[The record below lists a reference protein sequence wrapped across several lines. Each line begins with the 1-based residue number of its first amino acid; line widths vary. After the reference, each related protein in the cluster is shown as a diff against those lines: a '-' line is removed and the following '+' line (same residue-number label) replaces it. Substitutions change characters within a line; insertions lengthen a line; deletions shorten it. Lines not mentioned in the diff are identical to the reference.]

1 MKSSSKPVYCTFQHI
16 PRAHSLIPELSV
28 DYLPEHVHM
37 PRRHAFRYIKMQI
50 ISTSKRYRVK
60 FNNLSV
66 NAVTSAPWDDP
77 PALSFTKSGTGL
89 AEAEKKK
96 LRKIDEVALRTL
108 RNCMQTVYEDGPR
121 RDMRLW

>member
-1 MKSSSKPVYCTFQHI
+1 
-16 PRAHSLIPELSV
+16 
-28 DYLPEHVHM
+28 M
-37 PRRHAFRYIKMQI
+37 PRRHAFRYIKIQI

-89 AEAEKKK
+89 AEAEKKE

>member
-1 MKSSSKPVYCTFQHI
+1 
-16 PRAHSLIPELSV
+16 
-28 DYLPEHVHM
+28 M
-37 PRRHAFRYIKMQI
+37 PRRHAFRYIKIQI

-60 FNNLSV
+60 FSNLSV
-66 NAVTSAPWDDP
+66 NAVTSAPWTDP
-77 PALSFTKSGTGL
+77 PALTFERSGMRL
-89 AEAEKKK
+89 DEFEKGE